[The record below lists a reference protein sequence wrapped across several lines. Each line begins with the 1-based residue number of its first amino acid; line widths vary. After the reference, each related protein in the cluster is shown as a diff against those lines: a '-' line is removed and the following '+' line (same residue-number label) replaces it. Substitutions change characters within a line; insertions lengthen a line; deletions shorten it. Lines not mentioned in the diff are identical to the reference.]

1 MLSKPPTLLSLLF
14 TLLLNFLL
22 CSFLNPK
29 HTQKEKFHGYLNSS
43 SCELL
48 YFIGFDEKWADE
60 RVAAIFQALLLERKS
75 TLCAEAALQKRKE
88 KKEEEESFKRTGEGL
103 GEGLL

>member
-60 RVAAIFQALLLERKS
+60 RVAAISGFAFREKEHSVCRSS
-75 TLCAEAALQKRKE
+75 TAKKKRKKKKKKALNVQE
-88 KKEEEESFKRTGEGL
+88 KG
-103 GEGLL
+103 

>member
-1 MLSKPPTLLSLLF
+1 M
-14 TLLLNFLL
+14 
-22 CSFLNPK
+22 
-29 HTQKEKFHGYLNSS
+29 GYL
-43 SCELL
+43 
-48 YFIGFDEKWADE
+48 AVE

>member
-60 RVAAIFQALLLERKS
+60 RVAAISSFAFREKEHSVCRSS
-75 TLCAEAALQKRKE
+75 TAKKE
-88 KKEEEESFKRTGEGL
+88 KKKEEEESFKRTGEGL